1 MSKQFN
7 ESNEKFDTFTKMYH
21 KVLASNELSLLQKYI
36 ISDVISFQIK
46 GMPYM
51 RTSKSLAKMLG
62 DYKKDTINKSFQDLA
77 KKGIIVTRP
86 GGYGDKTD
94 SKYDLR
100 FAEVLNIDQWIRS
113 DEYLESIGFVPE
125 EVIPQSNWTQSKTN
139 TKEAKAKR
147 QTEDIININLNM
159 SEAIEVENSTLVE
172 EVVKNEEEITKS
184 NEKVI
189 NNQRTIFD
197 EIIERELVESTP
209 MLVPQVQ
216 NELLLV
222 GLDELS
228 PFVSS
233 PAQEELVLVESE
245 VYSQTSN
252 LEVLSSDDDEL
263 DSDFIFDDYITLP
276 KRIAIS
282 RYISSKTFEELNSFD
297 DFSILNED
305 FLNAIFGFNNDVWLL
320 FDFEMFDEV
329 LIENQHGITLSSKA
343 KGDLPKLTCYEN
355 NEKYDSYRISKD
367 KLEDYYKKYNK
378 EFKDLKK
385 RDFQILSASKFNF
398 DNI

>member
-1 MSKQFN
+1 MSKQFK
-7 ESNEKFDTFTKMYH
+7 ESNDKFDNFTRLFR
-21 KVLASNELSLLQKYI
+21 KVMASNELTLLQKFI
-36 ISDVISFQIK
+36 ISDIISFYLDK
-46 GMPYM
+46 KPYM

-62 DYKKDTINKSFQDLA
+62 DYKKGTISKSFQDLA
-77 KKGIIVTRP
+77 RKGIIITRP
-86 GGYGDKTD
+86 DCYGDKTD
-94 SKYDLR
+94 SQYDLR
-100 FAEVLNIDQWIRS
+100 FVEVVNIDQWILS
-113 DEYLESIGFVPE
+113 DEYLESTGFVPE
-125 EVIPQSNWTQSKTN
+125 EIIPQSNWIQSKTN

-147 QTEDIININLNM
+147 QADIVNINLTM
-159 SEAIEVENSTLVE
+159 SEVLEVENT
-172 EVVKNEEEITKS
+172 EEEITKS
-184 NEKVI
+184 DEKVI

-343 KGDLPKLTCYEN
+343 KGDLPKLTCYEK